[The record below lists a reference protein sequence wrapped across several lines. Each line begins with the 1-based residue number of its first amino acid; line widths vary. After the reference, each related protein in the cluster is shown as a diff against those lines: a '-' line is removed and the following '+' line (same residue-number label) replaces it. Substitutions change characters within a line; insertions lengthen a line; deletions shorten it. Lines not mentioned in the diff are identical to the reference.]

1 MVEFANKCGILG
13 ELWINYKDD
22 KQFGD
27 FIEYNDLGLPL
38 AYMMAEGL
46 VKEIT
51 PLGEQYI
58 EETFT
63 LFIAG
68 LEINENEVDEDFN
81 LADLLDYVESKK
93 KKK

>member
-27 FIEYNDLGLPL
+27 FVEYNDLGLPL
-38 AYMMAEGL
+38 AYMIAEGL

-68 LEINENEVDEDFN
+68 LEINENEVDEEMN
-81 LADLLDYVESKK
+81 LADLLDYVEKK

>member
-38 AYMMAEGL
+38 AYMIAEGL

-58 EETFT
+58 NETFD

-68 LEINENEVDEDFN
+68 LEINENEVDEEMN
-81 LADLLDYVESKK
+81 LADLLDYVEKK

>member
-1 MVEFANKCGILG
+1 MIEFANKCGILG
-13 ELWINYKDD
+13 EVWINYKDD

-38 AYMMAEGL
+38 AYMIAEGL
-46 VKEIT
+46 IKEIT

-58 EETFT
+58 DETFT

-68 LEINENEVDEDFN
+68 LEINENEVDEEMN
-81 LADLLDYVESKK
+81 LSDLLDYVEKK

>member
-38 AYMMAEGL
+38 AYMIAEGL

-68 LEINENEVDEDFN
+68 LEINENEVDEEMN
-81 LADLLDYVESKK
+81 LADLLDYVEKK

>member
-38 AYMMAEGL
+38 AYMIAEGL

-58 EETFT
+58 NETFT

-68 LEINENEVDEDFN
+68 LEINENEVDEEMN
-81 LADLLDYVESKK
+81 LADLLDYVEKK

>member
-1 MVEFANKCGILG
+1 MIEFANKCGILG
-13 ELWINYKDD
+13 EVWINYKDD

-27 FIEYNDLGLPL
+27 FVEYNDLGLPL
-38 AYMMAEGL
+38 AYMIAEGL
-46 VKEIT
+46 IKEIT

-58 EETFT
+58 DETFT

-68 LEINENEVDEDFN
+68 LEINENEVDEEMN
-81 LADLLDYVESKK
+81 LADLLDYVEKK

>member
-68 LEINENEVDEDFN
+68 LEIKENEVDEEMN
-81 LADLLDYVESKK
+81 LADLLDYVEKK

>member
-13 ELWINYKDD
+13 EVWINYKDD

-38 AYMMAEGL
+38 AYMIAEGL
-46 VKEIT
+46 IKEIT

-58 EETFT
+58 DETFT

-68 LEINENEVDEDFN
+68 LEINENEVDEEMN
-81 LADLLDYVESKK
+81 LADLLDYVEKK

>member
-1 MVEFANKCGILG
+1 MIEFANKCGILG

-38 AYMMAEGL
+38 AYMIAEGL

-58 EETFT
+58 NETFT

-68 LEINENEVDEDFN
+68 LEINENEVDEEMN
-81 LADLLDYVESKK
+81 LADLLDYVEKK

>member
-13 ELWINYKDD
+13 EVWINYKDD

-38 AYMMAEGL
+38 AYMIAEGL
-46 VKEIT
+46 IKEIT

-58 EETFT
+58 DETFT

-68 LEINENEVDEDFN
+68 LEINENEVDEEMN
-81 LADLLDYVESKK
+81 LSDLLDYVEKK

>member
-38 AYMMAEGL
+38 AYMIAEGL

-68 LEINENEVDEDFN
+68 LEINENEVDEDMN
-81 LADLLDYVESKK
+81 LADLLDYVEKK

>member
-1 MVEFANKCGILG
+1 MIEFANKCGILG
-13 ELWINYKDD
+13 EVWINYKDD

-38 AYMMAEGL
+38 AYMIAEGL
-46 VKEIT
+46 IKEIT

-58 EETFT
+58 DETFT

-68 LEINENEVDEDFN
+68 LEINENEVDEEMN
-81 LADLLDYVESKK
+81 LADLLDYVEKK

>member
-1 MVEFANKCGILG
+1 MIEFANKCGILG

-38 AYMMAEGL
+38 AYMIAEGL

-68 LEINENEVDEDFN
+68 LEINANEVDEEMN
-81 LADLLDYVESKK
+81 LADLLDYVEKK

>member
-13 ELWINYKDD
+13 EVWINYKDD

-38 AYMMAEGL
+38 AYMIAEGL
-46 VKEIT
+46 IKEIT

-68 LEINENEVDEDFN
+68 LEINVNEVDEDMN
-81 LADLLDYVESKK
+81 LADLLDYVEKK